1 MNERDLLVKLASTLT
16 DEEFEFLTEKLGEGH
31 IAGAVNATAKGI
43 NKAKGLAHDYIIDPV
58 AKRVRGAI
66 DDQRIPRPKLDEH
79 GKEMDVNYYGDLA
92 LQEGRLSNLS
102 GESSKMIGDVAG
114 HGAAAGIVGGGALAA
129 AHSNW
134 MCSKMAI
141 SLVRSII
148 DCCSTSRLRMDSIC
162 GRFRHT
168 PNPRS

>member
-1 MNERDLLVKLASTLT
+1 M
-16 DEEFEFLTEKLGEGH
+16 TEKLGEGH

-129 AHSNW
+129 A
-134 MCSKMAI
+134 KGGQMAYNAAFGEDEPEHPRRRKHA
-141 SLVRSII
+141 SVEDGLK
-148 DCCSTSRLRMDSIC
+148 DLLRTYLEYNGVI
-162 GRFRHT
+162 
-168 PNPRS
+168 